1 MKLILVNYN
10 NNYFQQTSEE
20 FFKKYLGLKAPV
32 PKPSKYGVEQLENTE
47 EEFSLGQSR
56 IPDSFDWRSVP
67 GVLGKIKNQKG
78 CGSCWTFSSISTIEA
93 QVKIKQN
100 KVVVLSEQNLVD
112 CVYSK
117 RDGCNGGW
125 MQDGILFRV
134 Y

>member
-1 MKLILVNYN
+1 M
-10 NNYFQQTSEE
+10 
-20 FFKKYLGLKAPV
+20 
-32 PKPSKYGVEQLENTE
+32 EQLENTE

-125 MQDGILFRV
+125 MQDGILSLEFIEFKLCL
-134 Y
+134 